1 MPHSCSLTVSDL
13 TFSWPDGDPVFDA
26 LSVIFPSGTTG
37 LIGSNGA
44 GKSTLL
50 KLLAGEL
57 TPQRGSISMPGV
69 LGYLRQ
75 DIALDPDLPVDSVL
89 AIASI
94 REALHRIES
103 GTSTE
108 DDFAIVGAAWDVEE
122 RALALLDKLG
132 LGHIVGS
139 IDDLD
144 RRVGTLSGGEAMLL
158 ALTAQLLA
166 EPDVLLLDE
175 PTNNLDR
182 VARERLYTAVDGFTG
197 VLIVCTHDLELLE
210 RVDSIAEVR
219 AERSGIS
226 RLRMFGGNYHHY
238 RAVIDAEQEAARAT
252 IRDAKNDVRKQER
265 ELIDTRIKLDRRVRY
280 GKKMEEQKREPKIVM
295 GARKR
300 AAQESAG
307 KLRGTHSDRVDD
319 ARSSL
324 SAAEDLLRDDRE
336 IRVDLP
342 ATKVHPGQVVLDSPE
357 LSIVGPER
365 IALIGPN
372 GSGKTTLLRTLHA
385 VEAEV
390 PWKYL
395 PQRLDV
401 FDETRSVAENV
412 ADVAP
417 HATVEQIRGRL
428 ARFLFRGS
436 DADAIVATLSGG
448 ERLRAALARILL
460 AEPAPKL
467 LMLDEPTNNLDIASR
482 QHLIE
487 ALNTFEGALI
497 IASHDR
503 PFLDAIGPTRT
514 IDLGAPAESAES
526 AESAEKAPAPGSQ
539 CDIWWP
545 LRGSMSR

>member
-1 MPHSCSLTVSDL
+1 MPHSSSHSVSNL

-26 LSVIFPSGTTG
+26 LSATFPSGTTG

-50 KLLAGEL
+50 RLLAGEL
-57 TPQRGSISMPGV
+57 TPQRGSISIPGA
-69 LGYLRQ
+69 LGHLRQ
-75 DIALDPDLPVDSVL
+75 DVTLDPTLPVDSAL
-89 AIASI
+89 AIDSV

-108 DDFAIVGAAWDVEE
+108 DDFAIVGSSWDAEE

-132 LGHIVGS
+132 LGAIVGS
-139 IDDLD
+139 LDDLD
-144 RRVGTLSGGEAMLL
+144 RAVGTLSGGEAMLL
-158 ALTAQLLA
+158 ALTAELLA

-175 PTNNLDR
+175 PTNNLDQ
-182 VARERLYTAVDGFTG
+182 VARERLYTAIDGYAG

-210 RVDSIAEVR
+210 RVESIAEVR
-219 AERSGIS
+219 AERNGVS
-226 RLRMFGGNYHHY
+226 RLRMFGGNYQHY
-238 RAVIDAEQEAARAT
+238 RSVIDTEQDAARAT
-252 IRDAKNDVRKQER
+252 VRDAKNDVRKQER
-265 ELIDTRIKLDRRVRY
+265 ELIETRTKVDRRVRY
-280 GKKMEEQKREPKIVM
+280 GKKMEERKRVPPILA
-295 GARKR
+295 GRRKR

-307 KLRGTHSDRVDD
+307 KLQGTQRDRVDD

-324 SAAEDLLRDDRE
+324 EAAEDLLRDDRE

-342 ATKVHPGQVVLDSPE
+342 ATKVHPGQVVLTHE
-357 LSIVGPER
+357 EATVVGPER

-372 GSGKTTLLRTLHA
+372 GSGKTTLLRALDA
-385 VEAEV
+385 AGAAV

-401 FDETRSVAENV
+401 FDEARTVAENV

-417 HATVEQIRGRL
+417 HATAEQIRGQL

-436 DADAIVATLSGG
+436 DADAIVGTLSGG

-467 LMLDEPTNNLDIASR
+467 LMLDEPTNNLDITSR
-482 QHLIE
+482 QHLID
-487 ALNTFEGALI
+487 ALETFQGALI

-514 IDLGAPAESAES
+514 IELDAPVEEFGGRPATPRES
-526 AESAEKAPAPGSQ
+526 
-539 CDIWWP
+539 
-545 LRGSMSR
+545 M

>member
-1 MPHSCSLTVSDL
+1 MPHSSSLSVSNL

-26 LSVIFPSGTTG
+26 LSAIFPSGTTG

-50 KLLAGEL
+50 KLLARDL
-57 TPQRGSISMPGV
+57 TPQHGSISIPGV

-75 DIALDPDLPVDSVL
+75 DVALDPDLPVDSVL
-89 AIASI
+89 VIDHI

-108 DDFAIVGAAWDVEE
+108 DDFTVVGSAWDIEE

-132 LGHIVGS
+132 LGNIVGS

-158 ALTAQLLA
+158 ALTAQLLI

-182 VARERLYTAVDGFTG
+182 VARERLYTAVDGYSG

-210 RVDSIAEVR
+210 RVDSVAEVR
-219 AERSGIS
+219 AERSGVS
-226 RLRMFGGNYHHY
+226 RLRMFGGNYRHY
-238 RAVIDAEQEAARAT
+238 RAVIDAEQDAARAT
-252 IRDAKNDVRKQER
+252 VRDAKNDVRKQER
-265 ELIDTRIKLDRRVRY
+265 ELIDTRIKLDRRLRY
-280 GKKMEEQKREPKIVM
+280 GQKMEEQKRVPSILA
-295 GARKR
+295 GRRKR

-307 KLRGTHSDRVDD
+307 KLRGTHTDRVDD

-342 ATKVHPGQVVLDSPE
+342 ATKVHPGQVVLTHEDVH
-357 LSIVGPER
+357 IVGAER

-372 GSGKTTLLRTLHA
+372 GSGKTTLLRSLDA
-385 VEAEV
+385 AGAEV

-401 FDETRSVAENV
+401 FDEARTVAENV

-417 HATVEQIRGRL
+417 HATAEKIRGQL

-436 DADAIVATLSGG
+436 DADAVVATLSGG

-487 ALNTFEGALI
+487 ALETFEGALI
-497 IASHDR
+497 VASHDR
-503 PFLDAIGPTRT
+503 PFLDAIAPTRT
-514 IDLGAPAESAES
+514 IDLTPIPASAES
-526 AESAEKAPAPGSQ
+526 SEEAPTRR
-539 CDIWWP
+539 D
-545 LRGSMSR
+545 SM

>member
-1 MPHSCSLTVSDL
+1 MPHSSSLSVSNL

-26 LSVIFPSGTTG
+26 LSAIFPSGTTG

-57 TPQRGSISMPGV
+57 TPQHGSISIPGV
-69 LGYLRQ
+69 LGHLRQ
-75 DIALDPDLPVDSVL
+75 DVALDPDLPVDSVL
-89 AIASI
+89 AIDSV

-103 GTSTE
+103 GNSTE
-108 DDFAIVGAAWDVEE
+108 GDFTIVGSSWDVEE

-132 LGHIVGS
+132 LGAIVGS
-139 IDDLD
+139 FDDLD
-144 RRVGTLSGGEAMLL
+144 RAVGTLSGGEAMLL
-158 ALTAQLLA
+158 ALTAELLA

-182 VARERLYTAVDGFTG
+182 VARERLYTAIDSYAG
-197 VLIVCTHDLELLE
+197 VLVVCTHDLELLE

-226 RLRMFGGNYHHY
+226 RLRMFGGNYQHY
-238 RAVIDAEQEAARAT
+238 RAVIDAEQDAARAT
-252 IRDAKNDVRKQER
+252 VRDAKNDVRKQER
-265 ELIDTRIKLDRRVRY
+265 ELIDTRIKLDRRLRY
-280 GKKMEEQKREPKIVM
+280 GKKMEEQKREPKIIM

-307 KLRGTHSDRVDD
+307 KLRGTHTDRVDD

-342 ATKVHPGQVVLDSPE
+342 ATKVHPGQVVLTHAE
-357 LSIVGPER
+357 ATVVGPER

-372 GSGKTTLLRTLHA
+372 GSGKTTLLRALDATG
-385 VEAEV
+385 AEV

-401 FDETRSVAENV
+401 FDEARTVAENV

-417 HATVEQIRGRL
+417 HATAEQIRGQL

-436 DADAIVATLSGG
+436 DADAVVATLSGG

-487 ALNTFEGALI
+487 ALETFEGALI
-497 IASHDR
+497 VASHDR

-514 IDLGAPAESAES
+514 IDLTPTAESPEEAPTRGES
-526 AESAEKAPAPGSQ
+526 
-539 CDIWWP
+539 
-545 LRGSMSR
+545 M

>member
-1 MPHSCSLTVSDL
+1 MPHSSSLSVSNL
-13 TFSWPDGDPVFDA
+13 TFTWPDGDPVFDA
-26 LSVIFPSGTTG
+26 LSAIFPSGTTG

-50 KLLAGEL
+50 KLLAGDL
-57 TPQRGSISMPGV
+57 TPQHGSISVPGV

-75 DIALDPDLPVDSVL
+75 DVALDPDLPVDSVL

-103 GTSTE
+103 GTSSE
-108 DDFAIVGAAWDVEE
+108 DDFTIVGSAWDIEE

-132 LGHIVGS
+132 LSHIVGS

-238 RAVIDAEQEAARAT
+238 RAVIDAEQDAARAT

-280 GKKMEEQKREPKIVM
+280 GKKMEEQKREPKIIM

-307 KLRGTHSDRVDD
+307 KLRGTHTDRVDD

-357 LSIVGPER
+357 LSVVGPER

-372 GSGKTTLLRTLHA
+372 GSGKTTLLRGLDA
-385 VEAEV
+385 AEADV

-401 FDETRSVAENV
+401 FDESRTVAENV

-417 HATVEQIRGRL
+417 HATAEQIRGQL

-436 DADAIVATLSGG
+436 DADAVVATLSGG

-467 LMLDEPTNNLDIASR
+467 LMLDEPTNNLDIVSR

-503 PFLDAIGPTRT
+503 PFLDAIAPTRT
-514 IDLGAPAESAES
+514 IDLGSPAESAES
-526 AESAEKAPAPGSQ
+526 TESAEFTESAEEAAAPGE
-539 CDIWWP
+539 
-545 LRGSMSR
+545 SM

>member
-1 MPHSCSLTVSDL
+1 MPHSSSLSVSNL

-26 LSVIFPSGTTG
+26 LSVTFPSGTTG

-50 KLLAGEL
+50 RLLAGDL
-57 TPQRGSISMPGV
+57 RPQHGSISLPGI
-69 LGYLRQ
+69 LGHLRQ
-75 DIALDPDLPVDSVL
+75 DVALDSDLPVDSVL
-89 AIASI
+89 AIDSI

-103 GTSTE
+103 GMSTD
-108 DDFAIVGAAWDVEE
+108 DDFTVVGSSWDIEE

-132 LGHIVGS
+132 LGTIVGS

-175 PTNNLDR
+175 PTNNLDQ
-182 VARERLYTAVDGFTG
+182 VARERLYRAVEGYAG

-226 RLRMFGGNYHHY
+226 RLRMFGGNYQHY
-238 RAVIDAEQEAARAT
+238 RAVIDAEQDAARAT

-307 KLRGTHSDRVDD
+307 KLRGTHTDRVDD

-342 ATKVHPGQVVLDSPE
+342 ATKIHPGQVVLDSPE
-357 LSIVGPER
+357 LSVVGPER

-372 GSGKTTLLRTLHA
+372 GSGKTTLLRSLHA
-385 VEAEV
+385 AGAEV

-401 FDETRSVAENV
+401 FDESRTVAENV

-417 HATVEQIRGRL
+417 HATAEQIRGQL

-436 DADAIVATLSGG
+436 DADAVVATLSGG

-467 LMLDEPTNNLDIASR
+467 LMLDEPTNNLDITSR

-487 ALNTFEGALI
+487 ALETFEGALI
-497 IASHDR
+497 VASHDR

-514 IDLGAPAESAES
+514 IDLTPTAESAES
-526 AESAEKAPAPGSQ
+526 AEQATTTGE
-539 CDIWWP
+539 
-545 LRGSMSR
+545 SM

>member
-1 MPHSCSLTVSDL
+1 MPHSSSLSVSNL

-26 LSVIFPSGTTG
+26 LSAIFTSGTTG
-37 LIGSNGA
+37 LVGSNGA

-50 KLLAGEL
+50 RLLAGEL
-57 TPQRGSISMPGV
+57 VPQRGSITMPGV

-75 DIALDPDLPVDSVL
+75 DITLDPDLPVDRVL
-89 AIASI
+89 AIDSV
-94 REALHRIES
+94 RVALHRIES
-103 GTSTE
+103 GSADE
-108 DDFAIVGAAWDVEE
+108 EDFAVVGSAWDIEE

-132 LGHIVGS
+132 LGSVVESLH
-139 IDDLD
+139 DLD
-144 RRVGTLSGGEAMLL
+144 RRIGTLSGGEATLL
-158 ALTAQLLA
+158 ALTAELLA

-182 VARERLYTAVDGFTG
+182 VARQRLYTAVDGYSG

-219 AERSGIS
+219 AERSGVS
-226 RLRMFGGNYHHY
+226 RLRMFGGNYRHY
-238 RAVIDAEQEAARAT
+238 RSVIDAEQEAARAT
-252 IRDAKNDVRKQER
+252 VRDAKNDVRKQER
-265 ELIDTRIKLDRRVRY
+265 ELIDTRIKLDRRLRY
-280 GKKMEEQKREPKIVM
+280 GKKMEEQKREPKIIM

-307 KLRGTHSDRVDD
+307 KLRGTHTDRVDD

-324 SAAEDLLRDDRE
+324 SAAEDLVRDDRE

-342 ATKVHPGQVVLDSPE
+342 ATKVHPGQVVLTHDE
-357 LSIVGPER
+357 LTVVGPER
-365 IALIGPN
+365 IALVGPN
-372 GSGKTTLLRTLHA
+372 GSGKTTLLRALDATG
-385 VEAEV
+385 AEV

-395 PQRLDV
+395 PQRLDI
-401 FDETRSVAENV
+401 FDETRTVADNV

-417 HATVEQIRGRL
+417 QATAERIRGQL

-436 DADAIVATLSGG
+436 DADAVVATLSGG

-467 LMLDEPTNNLDIASR
+467 LMLDEPTNNLDITSR
-482 QHLIE
+482 QHLID
-487 ALNTFEGALI
+487 ALETFEGALI
-497 IASHDR
+497 VASHDR

-514 IDLGAPAESAES
+514 IDLTPTVESAREAPTREAPTREES
-526 AESAEKAPAPGSQ
+526 
-539 CDIWWP
+539 
-545 LRGSMSR
+545 M

>member
-1 MPHSCSLTVSDL
+1 MPHSSSLSVSNL

-26 LSVIFPSGTTG
+26 LSAIFTSGTTG
-37 LIGSNGA
+37 LVGSNGA

-50 KLLAGEL
+50 RLLAGEL
-57 TPQRGSISMPGV
+57 VPQRGSITMPGV

-75 DIALDPDLPVDSVL
+75 DITLDPDLPVDRVL
-89 AIASI
+89 AIDSV

-103 GTSTE
+103 GSADE
-108 DDFAIVGAAWDVEE
+108 EDFAVVGSAWDIEE

-132 LGHIVGS
+132 LGSVVESLH
-139 IDDLD
+139 DLD
-144 RRVGTLSGGEAMLL
+144 RRIGTLSGGEATLL
-158 ALTAQLLA
+158 ALTAELLA

-182 VARERLYTAVDGFTG
+182 VARQRLYTAVDGYSG

-219 AERSGIS
+219 AERSGVS
-226 RLRMFGGNYHHY
+226 RLRMFGGNYRHY
-238 RAVIDAEQEAARAT
+238 RSVIDAEQEAARAT
-252 IRDAKNDVRKQER
+252 VRDAKNDVRKQER
-265 ELIDTRIKLDRRVRY
+265 ELIDTRIKLDRRLRY
-280 GKKMEEQKREPKIVM
+280 GKKMEEQKREPKIIM

-307 KLRGTHSDRVDD
+307 KLRGTHTDRVDD

-324 SAAEDLLRDDRE
+324 SAAEDLVRDDRE

-342 ATKVHPGQVVLDSPE
+342 ATKVHPGQVVLTHDE
-357 LSIVGPER
+357 LTVVGPER
-365 IALIGPN
+365 IALVGPN
-372 GSGKTTLLRTLHA
+372 GSGKTTLLRALDATG
-385 VEAEV
+385 AEV

-395 PQRLDV
+395 PQRLDI
-401 FDETRSVAENV
+401 FDEARTVADNV

-417 HATVEQIRGRL
+417 QATAERIRGQL

-436 DADAIVATLSGG
+436 DADAVVATLSGG

-467 LMLDEPTNNLDIASR
+467 LMLDEPTNNLDITSR
-482 QHLIE
+482 QHLID
-487 ALNTFEGALI
+487 ALETFEGALI
-497 IASHDR
+497 VASHDR

-514 IDLGAPAESAES
+514 IDLTPTVESPEEAPTREAPTREES
-526 AESAEKAPAPGSQ
+526 
-539 CDIWWP
+539 
-545 LRGSMSR
+545 M

>member
-1 MPHSCSLTVSDL
+1 MPHSSSLSVSNL

-26 LSVIFPSGTTG
+26 LSAIFTSGTTG
-37 LIGSNGA
+37 LVGSNGA

-50 KLLAGEL
+50 SLLAGEL
-57 TPQRGSISMPGV
+57 VPQRGSITMPGV

-75 DIALDPDLPVDSVL
+75 DITLDPDLPVDRVL
-89 AIASI
+89 AIDSV

-103 GTSTE
+103 GSADE
-108 DDFAIVGAAWDVEE
+108 EDFAIVGSAWDIEE

-132 LGHIVGS
+132 LGSVVGS
-139 IDDLD
+139 LHDLD
-144 RRVGTLSGGEAMLL
+144 RRIGTLSGGEATLL
-158 ALTAQLLA
+158 ALTAELLA

-182 VARERLYTAVDGFTG
+182 VARQRLYTAVDGYSG

-219 AERSGIS
+219 AERSGVS
-226 RLRMFGGNYHHY
+226 RLRMFGGNYRHY
-238 RAVIDAEQEAARAT
+238 RSVVDAEQEAARAT
-252 IRDAKNDVRKQER
+252 VRDAKNDVRKQER
-265 ELIDTRIKLDRRVRY
+265 ELIDTRIKLDRRLRY
-280 GKKMEEQKREPKIVM
+280 GKKMEEQKREPKIIM

-307 KLRGTHSDRVDD
+307 KLRGTHTDRVDD

-324 SAAEDLLRDDRE
+324 SAAEDLVRDDRE

-342 ATKVHPGQVVLDSPE
+342 ATKVHPGQVVLTHDE
-357 LSIVGPER
+357 LTVVGPER
-365 IALIGPN
+365 IALVGPN
-372 GSGKTTLLRTLHA
+372 GSGKTTLLRALDATG
-385 VEAEV
+385 AEV

-395 PQRLDV
+395 PQRLDI
-401 FDETRSVAENV
+401 FDETRTVADNV

-417 HATVEQIRGRL
+417 QATAERIRGQL

-436 DADAIVATLSGG
+436 DADAVVATLSGG

-467 LMLDEPTNNLDIASR
+467 LMLDEPTNNLDITSR
-482 QHLIE
+482 QHLID
-487 ALNTFEGALI
+487 ALETFEGALI
-497 IASHDR
+497 VASHDR

-514 IDLGAPAESAES
+514 IDLTPTVESAREAPTREES
-526 AESAEKAPAPGSQ
+526 
-539 CDIWWP
+539 
-545 LRGSMSR
+545 M

>member
-1 MPHSCSLTVSDL
+1 MPQSSSLSVSNL
-13 TFSWPDGDPVFDA
+13 SFSWPDGDPVFDA
-26 LSVIFPSGTTG
+26 LSAIFPSGTTG

-57 TPQRGSISMPGV
+57 TPQRGSISTPGV
-69 LGYLRQ
+69 LGHLRQ
-75 DIALDPDLPVDSVL
+75 DVALDPDLPVDRVLSIESV
-89 AIASI
+89 
-94 REALHRIES
+94 RKALHRIES
-103 GTSTE
+103 GSSTE
-108 DDFAIVGAAWDVEE
+108 DDFTIVGSAWDVEE
-122 RALALLDKLG
+122 RALALLGKLG
-132 LGHIVGS
+132 LGSIVGS
-139 IDDLD
+139 AGDLD
-144 RRVGTLSGGEAMLL
+144 RRVGTLSGGETTLL

-166 EPDVLLLDE
+166 QPDVLLLDE
-175 PTNNLDR
+175 PTNNLDQ
-182 VARERLYTAVDGFTG
+182 VARERLYTAVDGYPG

-210 RVDSIAEVR
+210 RVDTIAEVR
-219 AERSGIS
+219 AERSGVS
-226 RLRMFGGNYHHY
+226 RLRMFGGNYQHY
-238 RAVIDAEQEAARAT
+238 RSIVDAEQQAARAT

-265 ELIDTRIKLDRRVRY
+265 ELIDTRIKLDRRLRF
-280 GKKMEEQKREPKIVM
+280 GKKMEEHKRVPPILA
-295 GARKR
+295 GRRKR

-307 KLRGTHSDRVDD
+307 KLHGTHSDRVDD

-342 ATKVHPGQVVLDSPE
+342 ATKVHAGQVVLDHQE
-357 LSIVGPER
+357 LRVVGPER

-372 GSGKTTLLRTLHA
+372 GSGKTTLLRALDATG
-385 VEAEV
+385 AEV
-390 PWKYL
+390 PWKYV

-401 FDETRSVAENV
+401 FDESRTVAENI

-417 HATVEQIRGRL
+417 QATAEQIRGQL

-436 DADAIVATLSGG
+436 DADAVVATLSGG

-467 LMLDEPTNNLDIASR
+467 LILDEPTNNLDITSR
-482 QHLIE
+482 QHLID
-487 ALNTFEGALI
+487 ALDTFEGALI

-514 IDLGAPAESAES
+514 VDLTPTVESPESAE
-526 AESAEKAPAPGSQ
+526 EAPA
-539 CDIWWP
+539 
-545 LRGSMSR
+545 RRESM

>member
-1 MPHSCSLTVSDL
+1 MPHSSSLSVSNL

-26 LSVIFPSGTTG
+26 LSAIFPSGTTG

-50 KLLAGEL
+50 KLLAGDL
-57 TPQRGSISMPGV
+57 TPQHGSISIPGV

-75 DIALDPDLPVDSVL
+75 DVALDPDLPVDSVL
-89 AIASI
+89 AIDHI

-103 GTSTE
+103 GMSTE
-108 DDFAIVGAAWDVEE
+108 DDFTVVGSAWDIEE

-132 LGHIVGS
+132 LGNIVGS

-158 ALTAQLLA
+158 ALTAQLLG

-182 VARERLYTAVDGFTG
+182 VARERLYTAVDGYSG

-210 RVDSIAEVR
+210 RVDSVAEVR
-219 AERSGIS
+219 AERSGVS
-226 RLRMFGGNYHHY
+226 RLRMFGGNYRHY
-238 RAVIDAEQEAARAT
+238 RSVVDAEQYAARAT
-252 IRDAKNDVRKQER
+252 VRDAKNDVRKQER
-265 ELIDTRIKLDRRVRY
+265 ELIDTRIKLDRRLRY
-280 GKKMEEQKREPKIVM
+280 GKKMEEQKREPKIIM

-307 KLRGTHSDRVDD
+307 KLHGTHNDRVDD

-342 ATKVHPGQVVLDSPE
+342 ATKVHPGQVVLTHEDVH
-357 LSIVGPER
+357 IVGPER

-372 GSGKTTLLRTLHA
+372 GSGKTTLLRTLNAAGA
-385 VEAEV
+385 VV

-401 FDETRSVAENV
+401 FDESRTVAENV

-417 HATVEQIRGRL
+417 HATAEQIRGQL

-436 DADAIVATLSGG
+436 DADAVVATLSGG

-487 ALNTFEGALI
+487 ALETFEGALI

-514 IDLGAPAESAES
+514 IDLTPIAESA
-526 AESAEKAPAPGSQ
+526 AEAPT
-539 CDIWWP
+539 
-545 LRGSMSR
+545 RRVSM

>member
-1 MPHSCSLTVSDL
+1 MPRPSSLSVSNL
-13 TFSWPDGDPVFDA
+13 TFTWPGGDPAFDA
-26 LSVIFPSGTTG
+26 LSAIFPSGTTG

-50 KLLAGEL
+50 RLIAGEL
-57 TPQRGSISMPGV
+57 TPQRGSISTSGV

-75 DIALDPDLPVDSVL
+75 DVTLDPQLRVDSVL
-89 AIASI
+89 AIAAT

-108 DDFAIVGAAWDVEE
+108 DDFAIVGTAWDIEE

-132 LGHIVGS
+132 LGAIVGS
-139 IDDLD
+139 LDDLD
-144 RRVGTLSGGEAMLL
+144 RPVGTLSGGEAMLL

-166 EPDVLLLDE
+166 EPEVLLLDE
-175 PTNNLDR
+175 PTNNLDQ
-182 VARERLYTAVDGFTG
+182 VARERLYTAVDGYTG

-210 RVDSIAEVR
+210 RVDAIAEVR
-219 AERSGIS
+219 AERGGVS
-226 RLRMFGGNYHHY
+226 RLRMFGGNYQHY
-238 RAVIDAEQEAARAT
+238 RSVVDAEQDAARAT
-252 IRDAKNDVRKQER
+252 VRDAKNDVRKQER
-265 ELIDTRIKLDRRVRY
+265 ELIDTRIKLDRRARY
-280 GKKMEEQKREPKIVM
+280 GKKMEEHKRVPPILA
-295 GARKR
+295 GRRKR

-307 KLRGTHSDRVDD
+307 KLHGTHTARLDD

-342 ATKVHPGQVVLDSPE
+342 ATKVHPGQEVLACGDVH
-357 LSIVGPER
+357 IVGPER
-365 IALIGPN
+365 IALTGPN
-372 GSGKTTLLRTLHA
+372 GSGKTTLLRTL
-385 VEAEV
+385 EAAGATV

-401 FDETRSVAENV
+401 FDESRTVADNV

-417 HATVEQIRGRL
+417 HATPEQIRGQL

-436 DADAIVATLSGG
+436 DADAVVATLSGG

-482 QHLIE
+482 QHLID
-487 ALNTFEGALI
+487 ALRTFEGALI
-497 IASHDR
+497 VASHDR

-514 IDLGAPAESAES
+514 IDLSPTPPRPPAESAEE
-526 AESAEKAPAPGSQ
+526 ATA
-539 CDIWWP
+539 
-545 LRGSMSR
+545 RGDSM